1 LNHIASPEKF
11 ERQPERQPIDL
22 KCPPASDERFSFM
35 PPSTDI
41 KYRRAAVTDFQKTKG
56 QNLEEFLLDKAASTI
71 KQNAFNQVYR
81 PNHEFVKKSLG

>member
-1 LNHIASPEKF
+1 
-11 ERQPERQPIDL
+11 
-22 KCPPASDERFSFM
+22 M

-41 KYRRAAVTDFQKTKG
+41 KYRRAAVTNFQKTKG

-81 PNHEFVKKSLG
+81 PNHEFIKKSLG